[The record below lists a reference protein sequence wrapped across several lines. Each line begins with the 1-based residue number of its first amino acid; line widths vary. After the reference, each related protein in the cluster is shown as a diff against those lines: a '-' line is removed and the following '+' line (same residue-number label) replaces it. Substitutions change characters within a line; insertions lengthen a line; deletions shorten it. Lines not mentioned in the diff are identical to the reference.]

1 MEGEHGA
8 DHCPNLAFH
17 AERTED
23 FGDLGPLQTFT
34 CRFQLRLFSG
44 RTDGQDGM
52 HQRMRFSGR
61 YERLAYSTMTDSEAI
76 EHNVTKQKKREGA
89 RRQAQI
95 LPA

>member
-8 DHCPNLAFH
+8 DHCTNLAFH

-34 CRFQLRLFSG
+34 CRSQLRSSSG
-44 RTDGQDGM
+44 RIDGQDGM
-52 HQRMRFSGR
+52 HRRMKSCGR
-61 YERLAYSTMTDSEAI
+61 YERLAHSTMTDSEAV